1 MCVYAYLYI
10 VLVLF
15 HWRMLV
21 QRGLTFGSK
30 NEASPA
36 IPKHTFR
43 TSYEAPS
50 TRRDGTSCCPQT
62 PDSEG
67 PLRAVRRWRLPPYGT
82 RKITFTHSHPVSSQ
96 VKTGGGKIRVIG
108 RIKWPDTK
116 SLACH
121 LAHNKCSI
129 NVWLSSLY
137 FQPVLLTSPARR
149 CLFPDFCVLRHSLP
163 LPVAHLLC
171 LQDATQVGMRPP
183 SANPPLRHPRQ
194 KQSLHRVP
202 AVQGP
207 CISDSPHPAIA
218 VGAFHLLLGG

>member
-1 MCVYAYLYI
+1 MLSYKLPTRKALFVPSAGGGSLRT
-10 VLVLF
+10 VLGRLLSLTHTQSHHKLRPGEERSVL
-15 HWRMLV
+15 LGELN
-21 QRGLTFGSK
+21 GLT
-30 NEASPA
+30 
-36 IPKHTFR
+36 
-43 TSYEAPS
+43 
-50 TRRDGTSCCPQT
+50 
-62 PDSEG
+62 
-67 PLRAVRRWRLPPYGT
+67 
-82 RKITFTHSHPVSSQ
+82 
-96 VKTGGGKIRVIG
+96 
-108 RIKWPDTK
+108 DTE

-149 CLFPDFCVLRHSLP
+149 CLFPDCCVLPRSLP

-207 CISDSPHPAIA
+207 CISDSPHSAIA